1 MKNDTGPQYQI
12 LVVDDDRDMR
22 ALLGQMVAELGCR
35 PLEARS
41 ASMAV
46 DLLERER
53 VDMMLLD
60 LYMPGAT
67 GMDLLKALRKRRL
80 MLPTV
85 VVSGYVSSI
94 VAKQLVE
101 LGVQDIVA
109 KPFAIDRLLRQIRRV
124 LQMNTDRPHREQ
136 RCGCPVC
143 SERVGPND
151 RFCCQCGHQ
160 LQGVPTEIAPTRDG
174 GAEYPDSRLPGE
186 SGLPAHLP
194 PLPQGAMAT
203 VSIPLQASMSN

>member
-1 MKNDTGPQYQI
+1 MENDTGPQYRI

-22 ALLGQMVAELGCR
+22 ALLGKVVAELGCK

-41 ASMAV
+41 ASRAV
-46 DLLERER
+46 DLLEREQ

-60 LYMPGAT
+60 IYMPGAT

-109 KPFAIDRLLRQIRRV
+109 KPFTVDRLFRQIRRA
-124 LQMNTDRPHREQ
+124 LQMKVDRPSRE

-143 SERVGPND
+143 GESVGPND
-151 RFCCQCGHQ
+151 RFCRQCGHP
-160 LQGVPTEIAPTRDG
+160 LQGVPTEIVQTRNG
-174 GAEYPDSRLPGE
+174 GKEYPDSKPSGE
-186 SGLPAHLP
+186 DGLPAHP
-194 PLPQGAMAT
+194 PKSPQGTMAT
-203 VSIPLQASMSN
+203 VPIPLQASMSN

>member
-1 MKNDTGPQYQI
+1 MENDTGPQYQI

-94 VAKQLVE
+94 VARQLVE

-109 KPFAIDRLLRQIRRV
+109 KPFTVDRLFRQIRRALRV
-124 LQMNTDRPHREQ
+124 KMSRPRRE

-143 SERVGPND
+143 GESVGPND
-151 RFCCQCGHQ
+151 RFCRQCGDR
-160 LQGVPTEIAPTRDG
+160 LQGVPTEIAQAPNG

-186 SGLPAHLP
+186 DGLPATPPQLP
-194 PLPQGAMAT
+194 RGNMAPTPLSLRT
-203 VSIPLQASMSN
+203 SMSN

>member
-1 MKNDTGPQYQI
+1 MENDTGPQYRI

-22 ALLGQMVAELGCR
+22 ALLGKVVAELGCK

-41 ASMAV
+41 ASKAV
-46 DLLERER
+46 DLLEREQ

-60 LYMPGAT
+60 IYMPGAT

-109 KPFAIDRLLRQIRRV
+109 KPFTVDRLFRQIRRALRV
-124 LQMNTDRPHREQ
+124 KMSRPRRE

-143 SERVGPND
+143 GESVGPND
-151 RFCCQCGHQ
+151 RFCRQCGHP
-160 LQGVPTEIAPTRDG
+160 LQGVPTEIVQTRN
-174 GAEYPDSRLPGE
+174 GE
-186 SGLPAHLP
+186 DGLPAHLP
-194 PLPQGAMAT
+194 QLPQGSMAT
-203 VSIPLQASMSN
+203 VPIPLQASMSN